1 MVVADPHAGS
11 SSRPTAPARP
21 VPAQAPTSEPEQTSV
36 VRRNGH
42 VHPTVIV
49 ELPSPRRLRSS
60 LGRPNTVIA
69 VAPAPF
75 AGPVTASSLV
85 PALTPQVP
93 LQHIPPKRGRGRPR
107 KHSLPVMHVGQSQT
121 PATTGALPI
130 PAAPPHGHLGPSLRL
145 RLRQRVPEASRDHP
159 SSTSSSA
166 KSRVRPARDG
176 AAAARKAPRLSAPG
190 RLTTTVPAV
199 DAVGPSG
206 FCGPTASPV
215 TGPRPVPAAVAAQ
228 LPSPAR
234 SGVDIV
240 RGFMDKNKRPRL
252 SESDLLLFHQR
263 HAGVDIAPDT
273 TDKEKRPAGVYQTRS
288 GVDIVRGIANKSKRP
303 RLSESDLLR
312 FHQTRPGADIAH
324 DIMDKDKRPRLSES
338 DLLRFH
344 QTRSG
349 VDIVRSIVNKN
360 KRPRVSESDLLLFHQ
375 THPLGPPP
383 VPAQVSQQPL
393 LPVTAQT
400 IGQQQST
407 MSMSSPSS
415 SALALVPS
423 SPPSEFSFL
432 VPSSPL
438 SSNSPA
444 LREGFAILARR
455 GIHPGAMAASAL
467 QPPTAPRWTVSTPAG
482 GSGGRQV

>member
-1 MVVADPHAGS
+1 MPPKRSRPAATQAGHVLPSGLTEAQLQCFHLLRLSGDTAAASAVHTAATQAQACFSAPASYTTGGSIAVVERPKGVGS

-42 VHPTVIV
+42 VLPTVIV

-60 LGRPNTVIA
+60 LGRPNAVIA

-166 KSRVRPARDG
+166 KSRVRPAKDG

-288 GVDIVRGIANKSKRP
+288 GVDIHREQEQTATGIRIGSTAVPPDTSLGSSAGSSTGFTATLITSHRANNRSTTIYHVHVVAIVICTGTRTIVTAF
-303 RLSESDLLR
+303 RVLL
-312 FHQTRPGADIAH
+312 PGALI
-324 DIMDKDKRPRLSES
+324 
-338 DLLRFH
+338 
-344 QTRSG
+344 
-349 VDIVRSIVNKN
+349 
-360 KRPRVSESDLLLFHQ
+360 
-375 THPLGPPP
+375 
-383 VPAQVSQQPL
+383 
-393 LPVTAQT
+393 
-400 IGQQQST
+400 
-407 MSMSSPSS
+407 SS
-415 SALALVPS
+415 V
-423 SPPSEFSFL
+423 
-432 VPSSPL
+432 
-438 SSNSPA
+438 
-444 LREGFAILARR
+444 
-455 GIHPGAMAASAL
+455 
-467 QPPTAPRWTVSTPAG
+467 Q
-482 GSGGRQV
+482 